1 MFSIFLEAGD
11 YVEDRKIL
19 SKEAN
24 EMSCLLLFLCPQ
36 AQNQRLN
43 LHAISWYQHLLEI
56 WKCNILSVEIFQD
69 RIIIEFYQK

>member
-43 LHAISWYQHLLEI
+43 LHAIS
-56 WKCNILSVEIFQD
+56 
-69 RIIIEFYQK
+69 